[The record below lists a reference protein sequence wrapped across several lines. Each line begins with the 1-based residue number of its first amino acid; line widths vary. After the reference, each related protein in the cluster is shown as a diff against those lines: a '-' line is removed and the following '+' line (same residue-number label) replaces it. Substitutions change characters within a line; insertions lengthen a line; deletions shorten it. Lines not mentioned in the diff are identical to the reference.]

1 MIQLETETAYSFRGA
16 TLTPEQIA
24 QKTQEAG
31 QKAVALTDWNNLHG
45 AIPFYLACQKRGIKP
60 IMGLKAEVEAQQ
72 ESGRAYPLLLYAQN
86 DNGFSNLIKISSAL
100 QTKAEAGL
108 PLRWLNG
115 YAKDLIAV
123 LPGLDGDPSGEALA
137 FFKEVFQHFYI
148 GLRGTRAERFLIEK
162 ARADDIP
169 VVAIGH
175 VQYADPA
182 GAFASA
188 CLQAIRDNRL
198 IEPEEELTEAVYS
211 FKSEAEWKELYQDI
225 PEAMDNT
232 AVIARLCDV
241 NIKFGS
247 RLLPAFP
254 LPEGESAD
262 ERLKNLCMEGLRD
275 RSDPAYIE
283 RLSYELSVISR
294 MNFSDYFLIVH
305 DFVHF
310 AKKQGILTG
319 PGRGS
324 AAGSLV
330 AFALGITAVDPIRH
344 NLLFERFLNPER
356 ITMPDIDIDFPDYRR
371 DEVIRYITQKYGAVH
386 AAQIVTFGTLSAK
399 AVMRDTARV
408 FGFESGELSRLSKL
422 IPSTPGTKLSQV
434 NLGGWRAES
443 PVHERIYQTALR
455 LEGLPRHTS
464 THAAGIVMTEKPL
477 TDHVPIMKGHDEVYL
492 TQYPMEPLEQLGLLK
507 IDLLG
512 LRNLTTIE
520 RIIASIRRKTGRRI
534 DLLSLSLDDHD
545 VFKLLGEG
553 KTAGIFQFE
562 SEGMKNVLTQLQPN
576 RFEDMVAV
584 NALYRPGPMEQIPTY
599 IKRRHGQES
608 LQYPHPV
615 LKEILEPT
623 YGIIVYQEQIIQIA
637 VQLSGFTPG
646 EADLLRRAVSKK
658 KKETLEQE
666 RKHFVSGAV
675 QNGVDENI
683 ALFVY
688 DLIVRFA
695 DYGFNRSH
703 AVAYSMIAYWLAWLK
718 VHYPAHFLAAL
729 LQSQTGNEE
738 KMRQYAAE
746 AAEYDLSFLAPSVN
760 MSSYSFQAE
769 QDGIRF
775 GLVPVKGV
783 GQTVAKTIIEERK
796 EGRFQDLFD
805 FCQRVPAN
813 IVNRKAIESLI
824 YAGAMDEFGQDR
836 AVLLASIDA
845 AIEHAA
851 LIQPDEGSL
860 FEGLGVSFHPKYADV
875 TGLPVDIKLEKEREM
890 LGLYVS
896 DHPIAIHRKV
906 LAQAGAVPVIKVQ
919 SGRKVIT
926 AGMIGSIREI
936 RTKKGDKMAFSSLA
950 DETGEREMI
959 LFPEA
964 YRKHGP
970 FIEKGKAVL
979 VKGSAEERNG
989 SLQLIVHSLEPIQ
1002 EGINKTMEKKQVLFI
1017 QLPEGKGESE
1027 LAGWVVEELQLYPG
1041 QASVV
1046 IHYERTKETVRLG
1059 PKYKVSPKEEL
1070 IEGLKKKCGTRNV
1083 VLKSFD

>member
-1 MIQLETETAYSFRGA
+1 MIQLETETAYSFRSA

-24 QKTQEAG
+24 EKTRQMGGEAVG
-31 QKAVALTDWNNLHG
+31 LTDWNNLHA

-72 ESGRAYPLLLYAQN
+72 SERAYPLLLYAQN
-86 DNGFSNLIKISSAL
+86 DHGFANLMKISSAL
-100 QTKAEAGL
+100 QTKAETGL
-108 PLRWLNG
+108 PLRWLSG

-123 LPGLDGDPSGEALA
+123 LPGLDGDPSEEALD

-148 GLRGTRAERFLIEK
+148 GLRGTNDERFLVER
-162 ARADDIP
+162 ARAAGIP

-175 VQYADPA
+175 VQYSDAA
-182 GAFASA
+182 GAFASK

-198 IEPEEELTEAVYS
+198 IESGEELAEPVHA
-211 FKSEAEWKELYQDI
+211 FKSEAEWKEIFKEI
-225 PEAMDNT
+225 PEAIENT
-232 AVIARLCDV
+232 ITIARLCDV
-241 NIKFGS
+241 SIKFGS
-247 RLLPAFP
+247 RLLPLFP
-254 LPEGESAD
+254 LPDGERAD
-262 ERLKNLCMEGLRD
+262 EYLKRLCLEGIKNQRD
-275 RSDPAYIE
+275 PSYKE
-283 RLSYELSVISR
+283 RLFYELSVISR

-305 DFVHF
+305 DFVQF
-310 AKKQGILTG
+310 AKKQGILPG

-371 DEVIRYITQKYGAVH
+371 DEVIRYIARKYGTVH

-408 FGFESGELSRLSKL
+408 FGFDSAGLSRISRL

-434 NLGGWRAES
+434 RLDGWRAES

-464 THAAGIVMTEKPL
+464 THAAGIVISQKPL
-477 TDHVPIMKGHDEVYL
+477 TDYVPIMKGHEEVYL

-512 LRNLTTIE
+512 LRNLTTVE
-520 RIIASIRRKTGRRI
+520 RIVASIRKKTGRQI
-534 DLLSLSLDDHD
+534 DLLSLTLDDPR
-545 VFKLLGEG
+545 VFGLLGEG
-553 KTAGIFQFE
+553 RTAGVFQFE
-562 SEGMKNVLTQLQPN
+562 SEGMKNVLMQLQPN

-584 NALYRPGPMEQIPTY
+584 NALYRPGPMEQIPLY

-608 LQYPHPV
+608 IQYPHPV
-615 LKEILEPT
+615 LQEILEPT

-637 VQLSGFTPG
+637 VQLAGFTPG

-675 QNGVDENI
+675 QNGVDENT
-683 ALFVY
+683 ALLVY

-718 VHYPAHFLAAL
+718 AHYPAHFLSAL
-729 LQSQTGNEE
+729 LQAQTGNEE
-738 KMRQYAAE
+738 KLRQYAAE
-746 AAEYDLSFLAPSVN
+746 AAENEIAFLAPSIN
-760 MSSYSFQAE
+760 LSGYSFQADH
-769 QDGIRF
+769 DGIRF
-775 GLVPVKGV
+775 GLVPIKGV
-783 GQTVAKTIIEERK
+783 GQSVAKAIIEERK
-796 EGRFQDLFD
+796 NGSFKNLFD
-805 FCQRVPAN
+805 FCQRVP
-813 IVNRKAIESLI
+813 IGSVNKKAIEALI

-836 AVLLASIDA
+836 AVLAASIDA
-845 AIEHAA
+845 ALDHAA
-851 LIQPDEGSL
+851 LVQPGEGSL

-875 TGLPVDIKLEKEREM
+875 EKLPSDMKLEKEKEL

-896 DHPIAIHRKV
+896 DHPVAAHRS
-906 LAQAGAVPVIKVQ
+906 LLNQAGAVPLVKIQEK
-919 SGRKVIT
+919 RKVTVAGIT
-926 AGMIGSIREI
+926 GNIREI
-936 RTKKGDKMAFSSLA
+936 RTKKGDKMAFSILA
-950 DETGEREMI
+950 DETGEREI
-959 LFPEA
+959 VIFPEV
-964 YRKHGP
+964 YRKYGA
-970 FIEKGKAVL
+970 FIEKGRAVL
-979 VKGSAEERNG
+979 VNGAAEKRNG
-989 SLQLIVHSLEPIQ
+989 SLQLIVQSIESIE
-1002 EGINKTMEKKQVLFI
+1002 EGANKAIEEKQVLFI

-1027 LAGWVVEELQLYPG
+1027 LAEWVVDMLQLYPG

-1059 PKYKVSPKEEL
+1059 PKYKVSPKERLIDEL
-1070 IEGLKKKCGTRNV
+1070 KSRCGARNV
-1083 VLKSFD
+1083 VLKTFD